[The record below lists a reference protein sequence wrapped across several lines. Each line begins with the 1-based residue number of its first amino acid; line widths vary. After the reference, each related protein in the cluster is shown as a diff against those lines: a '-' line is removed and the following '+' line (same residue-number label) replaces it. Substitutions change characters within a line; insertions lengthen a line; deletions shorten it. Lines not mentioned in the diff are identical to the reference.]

1 MSLEDIII
9 AASKPHLKTA
19 TMEHFSTNL
28 SRKKEKKK
36 SLGEEGGGRV
46 RLCTNHLS

>member
-19 TMEHFSTNL
+19 TMEHFSKNL
-28 SRKKEKKK
+28 SRKKKK
-36 SLGEEGGGRV
+36 SLVEEGGWEGKT
-46 RLCTNHLS
+46 TNHLS

>member
-19 TMEHFSTNL
+19 TMEHFSKNL
-28 SRKKEKKK
+28 SLEKKK
-36 SLGEEGGGRV
+36 SLVEEGGWEGKT
-46 RLCTNHLS
+46 TNHLS

>member
-19 TMEHFSTNL
+19 TMEHFSKIL
-28 SRKKEKKK
+28 SLEKKK
-36 SLGEEGGGRV
+36 KFGGGGGV
-46 RLCTNHLS
+46 GG

>member
-19 TMEHFSTNL
+19 TMEHFSKNL
-28 SRKKEKKK
+28 SLEKKKK
-36 SLGEEGGGRV
+36 SLVEEGGWEGKT
-46 RLCTNHLS
+46 TNHLS

>member
-9 AASKPHLKTA
+9 AASKPHLKTD

-28 SRKKEKKK
+28 KRERQRKREKKK
-36 SLGEEGGGRV
+36 FGGGGGV
-46 RLCTNHLS
+46 GG

>member
-19 TMEHFSTNL
+19 TMEHFSKNL
-28 SRKKEKKK
+28 SREKKEKKF
-36 SLGEEGGGRV
+36 GGGGGV
-46 RLCTNHLS
+46 GG